1 MDEKKYAPHY
11 SDAGSDRG
19 ISMRLPEWVK
29 VKNSGG
35 FRNTRALLK
44 SFGLNTVCEEA
55 RCPNRSE
62 CFSIPTAAFMIL
74 GSKCTRN
81 CAFCAVDSAFPDPL
95 DQTEP
100 ARVAMAVKEMGLS
113 YVVITSVTRDDL
125 HDGGAGHFAETVASV
140 RTYVPEVK
148 IEVLTPDFK
157 GSRSSIDSV
166 LNAKPDVYNHNIE
179 TVARLYPVIRPSA
192 EYRRSLALLEYA
204 KKTAPDIYTKS
215 GLMVGLGEGMD
226 EVMDALRDLR
236 NAGCD
241 FITIGQYLRP
251 SKLNLPVVEYI
262 HPGIFEK
269 LRLAALSMGFI
280 YAASGPLVRSSMNAE
295 NMYNRVESMPLSST
309 KTGNHKR
316 LERCEKND

>member
-1 MDEKKYAPHY
+1 MPTNEKKYALHR
-11 SDAGSDRG
+11 SGARIDSGVST
-19 ISMRLPEWVK
+19 RLPEWVK
-29 VKNSGG
+29 VKNAGG
-35 FRNTRALLK
+35 LRDTRTLLRR
-44 SFGLNTVCEEA
+44 FGLATVCEEA
-55 RCPNRSE
+55 RCPNRSA

-81 CAFCAVDSAFPDPL
+81 CAFCAVDSAFPEPP

-100 ARVAMAVKEMGLS
+100 ARVAMASKEMRLR

-125 HDGGAGHFAETVASV
+125 YDGGAGHFAETVSSV
-140 RTYVPEVK
+140 RTYVSGGK

-157 GSRSSIDSV
+157 GNRNSIDAV
-166 LNAKPDVYNHNIE
+166 LQARPDVYNHNIE
-179 TVARLYPVIRPSA
+179 TVSRLYPVIRPAA
-192 EYRRSLALLEYA
+192 EYGRSLALLEYA

-215 GLMVGLGEGMD
+215 GLMLGLGEDLD

-251 SKLNLPVVEYI
+251 SKSNLPVVEYI

-269 LRLAALSMGFI
+269 LRLAALSMGFK

-295 NMYNRVESMPLSST
+295 NMYNRGESLPPPIQNRRS
-309 KTGNHKR
+309 
-316 LERCEKND
+316 